1 MIRNWYNQI
10 PYPAL
15 RTKREITKYINWRQF
30 TKGTRGKQNEQL
42 FPKYRI
48 ANSSSCTT
56 TELSKLLTSCLTAVK
71 NHVIRYCEKVYE
83 RSGKNLFWSIKNSGE
98 VLNKLKSR
106 GFRATSLSTYDF
118 STLYT
123 TLPHNLIKEK
133 LINLIEWT
141 FKREGS
147 PYIACNERQAF
158 FTSEDTKRY
167 KLWSCQNVCEALIYF
182 LDNIYIRFGTKLY
195 RQIVGIPMGT
205 NCAPLVADLFLFCYE
220 RDFMTSL
227 SDVKQAEII
236 EAFKSTSRYLDE
248 LLNIDNPYFEGM
260 VNLIYP
266 PELQLNKANIAET
279 EAPFLDLHLSI
290 SNGFVSS
297 KIYDKRDDFDFDI
310 VNFPFLD
317 GDVPRSTSYGVYIS
331 QLIRFARVSSHV
343 VDFNARNKSLT
354 AKLLQ
359 QGYRYHKLR
368 KTFSK
373 FYRRH
378 YELVSKFN
386 VGLKTLLHQG
396 LSEPEFYGD
405 LVYKFKKIVGRVDF
419 SDQFRKIIVRY
430 KRIGYNINIMR
441 QSACLVFN
449 PITVN
454 NFASLF
460 NCTPVG
466 RASDFCDVTATI
478 SQNVLILVSN
488 ATCQFHYHWLDI
500 FGLLEEI
507 DIKTSVAFFKYF
519 SIFHKM
525 KPGKVF

>member
-1 MIRNWYNQI
+1 
-10 PYPAL
+10 
-15 RTKREITKYINWRQF
+15 
-30 TKGTRGKQNEQL
+30 
-42 FPKYRI
+42 
-48 ANSSSCTT
+48 
-56 TELSKLLTSCLTAVK
+56 
-71 NHVIRYCEKVYE
+71 
-83 RSGKNLFWSIKNSGE
+83 
-98 VLNKLKSR
+98 
-106 GFRATSLSTYDF
+106 
-118 STLYT
+118 
-123 TLPHNLIKEK
+123 
-133 LINLIEWT
+133 
-141 FKREGS
+141 
-147 PYIACNERQAF
+147 
-158 FTSEDTKRY
+158 
-167 KLWSCQNVCEALIYF
+167 
-182 LDNIYIRFGTKLY
+182 
-195 RQIVGIPMGT
+195 MGT
-205 NCAPLVADLFLFCYE
+205 NCAPLVADLLLFCYE

-227 SDVKQAEII
+227 SDVKQTEII
-236 EAFKSTSRYLDE
+236 EAFKSTSRYLDD

-260 VNLIYP
+260 VNRIYP
-266 PELQLNKANIAET
+266 PELQLNKANTSDT

-354 AKLLQ
+354 TKLLQ

-386 VGLKTLLHQG
+386 VGLKTLLHHG

-405 LVYKFKKIVGRVDF
+405 LVYKFKKIVGRADF
-419 SDQFRKIIVRY
+419 SDQFRKIIVRF

-449 PITVN
+449 SFTVN

-466 RASDFCDVTATI
+466 RASDNDGPDIKLF
-478 SQNVLILVSN
+478 ILV
-488 ATCQFHYHWLDI
+488 
-500 FGLLEEI
+500 GLGRSFFVCCLAHRGSTVGFLLLQCSSGVIHTPGISRCRSQHVSVESSSLLHHSIYLWFICFTWWSIDELENLHADRTTVCFE
-507 DIKTSVAFFKYF
+507 
-519 SIFHKM
+519 
-525 KPGKVF
+525 PW